1 MKRVQYTIHN
11 KQPTLEEYYMQYK
24 NTLHIKTVQYTIQ
37 NIQNTLKE
45 YNMQ

>member
-11 KQPTLEEYYMQYK
+11 KQLTLKEYYMQYK

-37 NIQNTLKE
+37 NIQNTLK
-45 YNMQ
+45 

>member
-1 MKRVQYTIHN
+1 
-11 KQPTLEEYYMQYK
+11 MQYK

-45 YNMQ
+45 YNMQQETNIIQENSAIYVT